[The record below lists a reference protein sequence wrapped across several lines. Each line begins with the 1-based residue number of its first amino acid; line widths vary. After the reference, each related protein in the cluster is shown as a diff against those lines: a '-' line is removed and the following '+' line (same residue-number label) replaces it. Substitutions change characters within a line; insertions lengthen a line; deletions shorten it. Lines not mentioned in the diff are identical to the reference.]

1 MNPIKTSRLKLI
13 PATTDLVRLEIENLP
28 RFFEW
33 LDVNPIPDWPLE
45 NLSNVLP
52 FFLEQLENDPS
63 LAGWL
68 TWYWIHELPQGNQL
82 VGNGGF
88 KGRPADGV
96 VEIGYETRTSCQREG
111 FAAEAVGAL
120 VNWALGHPSVHEIV
134 AETRADNSGS
144 IGVLDRTGFVPIG
157 VGSEQGHLRYARVQ
171 SRSCPLNSGDR
182 CASAIVGVDPLS
194 TGSSHPLPRSG
205 CPPRP

>member
-13 PATTDLVRLEIENLP
+13 PAATDLVRLEIENLP
-28 RFFEW
+28 RFFER
-33 LDVNPIPDWPLE
+33 LGVNPVPDWPSA

-88 KGRPADGV
+88 KGPPAGGI
-96 VEIGYETRTSCQREG
+96 VEIGYETRMSCRRKG
-111 FAAEAVGAL
+111 FASEAVDAL
-120 VNWALGHPSVHEIV
+120 VDWALDHPSVHKIV
-134 AETRADNSGS
+134 AETRPDNAGS
-144 IGVLDRTGFVPIG
+144 IRVLDRTGFVPSG
-157 VGSEQGHLRYARVQ
+157 VSSERGHLLYARVR
-171 SRSCPLNSGDR
+171 SRS
-182 CASAIVGVDPLS
+182 
-194 TGSSHPLPRSG
+194 
-205 CPPRP
+205 